1 MPVTGKL
8 GKRHSEI
15 RPAISESE
23 GSTAVFVESPKRIA
37 ESNIDFLTMEGVEMS
52 TKSPVRHITYKPV
65 MTDEMMEAAVRVLRG
80 GKYIR
85 SLPLEDS
92 EGKRFEDEFCAYVG
106 AKHAVNVSSGTAAL
120 HIGLLAAGVG
130 PGDEVITVPNTFSS
144 VADVIILCGAR
155 PVLVDVEADTY
166 NMNVALVES
175 AITAR
180 TKAILPVHMN
190 GQAVDM
196 DPLMR
201 IARKH
206 NLKVVE
212 DVCHAAGGKY
222 KGTLLGTIGDAG
234 AFSFVQNKCISV
246 GGEGGLLAT
255 NRPEIWET
263 AMMLANHGRGRR
275 WFEGRNAYQV
285 YRAQQIEMV
294 GFNYRQNELLS
305 AIGRIQ
311 LRYLDEWNERRRQNA
326 ERYRRKLAEFPNDL
340 VAPEPKPFATHSM
353 LRFVAQTPQRDALRA
368 HLESRGVHV
377 MVEYGTPIHLDHA
390 YQRYCGAPEG
400 TFPVTE
406 RLAQTIMTLPCYQTL
421 GPSDV
426 DYVVEAIRDFY
437 KA

>member
-1 MPVTGKL
+1 M
-8 GKRHSEI
+8 
-15 RPAISESE
+15 A
-23 GSTAVFVESPKRIA
+23 
-37 ESNIDFLTMEGVEMS
+37 MS
-52 TKSPVRHITYKPV
+52 TKSPVRRITYKPV
-65 MTDEMMEAAVRVLRG
+65 MTDEMIEAAVRVLKG

-85 SLPLEDS
+85 SFPLEDS

-106 AKHAVNVSSGTAAL
+106 AQHGVNVASGTAAL
-120 HIGLLAAGVG
+120 HIGLLAVGVG

-155 PVLVDVEADTY
+155 PVFVDVEADTY
-166 NMNVALVES
+166 NMNVTLVEG
-175 AITAR
+175 AITSR
-180 TKAILPVHMN
+180 TKAIMPVHMN

-201 IARKH
+201 IAKRH
-206 NLKVVE
+206 GLRVVE

-222 KGTLLGTIGDAG
+222 QGTFLGTIGDAG

-255 NRPEIWET
+255 NDSEVWEK

-275 WFEGRNAYQV
+275 WFDGHKARAV

-311 LRYLDEWNERRRQNA
+311 LRYLDDWNERRRQNA
-326 ERYRRKLAEFPNDL
+326 DRYRRRLGEFPSDL
-340 VAPEPKPFATHSM
+340 VVPQPKSFAIHSM
-353 LRFVAQTPQRDALRA
+353 LRFVAQTPQRDALKA
-368 HLESRGVHV
+368 HLEDRGVHV

-390 YQRYCGAPEG
+390 YQPYCGAPEG

-406 RLAQTIMTLPCYQTL
+406 RLAQTILTLPCYQTL
-421 GPSDV
+421 DADDV
-426 DYVVEAIRDFY
+426 DYVVDAIREFY
-437 KA
+437 HG

>member
-1 MPVTGKL
+1 
-8 GKRHSEI
+8 
-15 RPAISESE
+15 
-23 GSTAVFVESPKRIA
+23 
-37 ESNIDFLTMEGVEMS
+37 MS
-52 TKSPVRHITYKPV
+52 TKSPVRRITYKPV
-65 MTDEMMEAAVRVLRG
+65 MTDEMIDAAVRVLKSGR
-80 GKYIR
+80 YIR
-85 SLPLEDS
+85 SFPFDDS
-92 EGKRFEDEFCAYVG
+92 EGKRFEDEFCAYIG

-120 HIGLLAAGVG
+120 HIGVLAAGVG

-166 NMNVALVES
+166 NMNVNLVEG
-175 AITAR
+175 AITSR

-190 GQAVDM
+190 GQAADM
-196 DPLMR
+196 DPLMSV
-201 IARKH
+201 AQKH
-206 NLKVVE
+206 GLKVVE

-222 KGTLLGTIGDAG
+222 KGTSLGTIGDAG

-255 NRPEIWET
+255 NDSHIWET

-275 WFEGRNAYQV
+275 WFDGHKARQV

-311 LRYLDEWNERRRQNA
+311 LGYLDEWNEQRRQNA
-326 ERYRRKLAEFPNDL
+326 DRYRRRLAEFPNDL
-340 VAPEPKPFATHSM
+340 VVPQPKPFAEHSM
-353 LRFVAQTPQRDALRA
+353 LRFVVQTSRRDALKA
-368 HLESRGVHV
+368 HLEARGVHV

-390 YQRYCGAPEG
+390 YQPYCGAPEG

-406 RLAQTIMTLPCYQTL
+406 RLAQTILTLPCYQTL
-421 GPSDV
+421 DAGHI
-426 DYVVEAIRDFY
+426 DYVVDAIREFY
-437 KA
+437 AGA